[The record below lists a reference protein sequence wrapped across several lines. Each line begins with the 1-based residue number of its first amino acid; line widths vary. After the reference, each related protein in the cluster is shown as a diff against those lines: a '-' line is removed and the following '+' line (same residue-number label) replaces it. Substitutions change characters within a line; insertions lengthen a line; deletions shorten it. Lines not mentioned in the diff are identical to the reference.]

1 MRTIIREARRS
12 DKEPLMSFIKDIWGG
27 HDYIPDV
34 WDDWLKD
41 EHGKMFVVEVDKKP
55 VGMNRV
61 RFLEDGSAWFEGA
74 RVHPD
79 FRGKG
84 LASMLGE
91 NSMKFA
97 KESGVSVFRLTSGS
111 HNRVAHRQIARIRFS
126 EISRFSVYEPGKG
139 WRSKS
144 AHDVERVTSDKLPE
158 TVRLVE
164 ASKEFRLGTGV
175 FWHDFTAAA
184 LTPDVIRG
192 LSLEGAL
199 WRAGEAVAVT
209 REGGE
214 GSGIW
219 EEICF
224 LGGPVPDATRL
235 VRALVGRNRRASE
248 RWVFL
253 PQGSPLI
260 HVLRIEG
267 FERNFSMILF
277 ERRATND

>member
-1 MRTIIREARRS
+1 
-12 DKEPLMSFIKDIWGG
+12 MSFIKDIWGG

-97 KESGVSVFRLTSGS
+97 KESGASVFRLTSGS

-126 EISRFSVYEPGKG
+126 EVSRFSVYEPGKG

-192 LSLEGAL
+192 LSLEGEL

-224 LGGPVPDATRL
+224 LGGPVSDATRL
-235 VRALVGRNRRASE
+235 VRALVGTNRRASE

>member
-1 MRTIIREARRS
+1 
-12 DKEPLMSFIKDIWGG
+12 MSFIKDIWGG
-27 HDYIPDV
+27 HDYIPHV
-34 WDDWLKD
+34 WDEWLKD
-41 EHGKMFVVEVDKKP
+41 EHGKMFVVEVEGKP

-91 NSMKFA
+91 SSMKFA
-97 KESGVSVFRLTSGS
+97 KEKGVGIFRLTSGS
-111 HNRVAHRQIARIRFS
+111 HNRVARRQIERIRFS
-126 EISRFSVYEPGKG
+126 EVSKFSVYEPKNG
-139 WRSKS
+139 RRPM
-144 AHDVERVTSDKLPE
+144 AAQDVQRVTIG
-158 TVRLVE
+158 E
-164 ASKEFRLGTGV
+164 ASEFSRLAKNSREYTLGTGV
-175 FWHDFTAAA
+175 FWHDFAAAA
-184 LTPDVIRG
+184 LTPDVTRG
-192 LSLEGAL
+192 LAEEGAL
-199 WRAGEAVAVT
+199 WRLGNAVAVT

-214 GSGIW
+214 GSEIW
-219 EEICF
+219 EEVCF
-224 LGGPVPDATRL
+224 LGGPVLEANRL
-235 VRALVGRNRRASE
+235 VRSLIGRNRKASK

-260 HVLRIEG
+260 RALRKGG